1 LSKLVTIVS
10 TMITQRAIRIL
21 IIITICLIVG
31 FLSAIA
37 TQSSVSTWYPTLS
50 KPVFTPPNW
59 LFAPVW
65 TVLYI
70 LMGTAAGMVWN
81 KGYYHKWVKT
91 ALYHFGFQLILN
103 ASWSILFFG
112 MHLVVPAL
120 LIIISLFILLLFT
133 FKWFKVVKPIAAY
146 LLLPY
151 LIWVAYATALNFE
164 IWRLN

>member
-1 LSKLVTIVS
+1 MSKLVTIVS

-133 FKWFKVVKPIAAY
+133 FKWFKAVKPIAAY